1 MNKRVVVVIPR
12 EDEWLFECL
21 EKIVKT
27 KNEMGL
33 RSTMSYE
40 LLRLAKNG
48 MTKGMV
54 GADLDRK
61 ILRGTPKKTD

>member
-1 MNKRVVVVIPR
+1 
-12 EDEWLFECL
+12 
-21 EKIVKT
+21 
-27 KNEMGL
+27 
-33 RSTMSYE
+33 MSYE

>member
-1 MNKRVVVVIPR
+1 MNKRIVVVVPR
-12 EDEWLFECL
+12 EDEWLYDCL

-27 KNEMGL
+27 KKEMGL
-33 RSTMSYE
+33 RSTMSFE

-54 GADLDRK
+54 GVDLDRK
-61 ILRGTPKKTD
+61 ILSGTPKKTD